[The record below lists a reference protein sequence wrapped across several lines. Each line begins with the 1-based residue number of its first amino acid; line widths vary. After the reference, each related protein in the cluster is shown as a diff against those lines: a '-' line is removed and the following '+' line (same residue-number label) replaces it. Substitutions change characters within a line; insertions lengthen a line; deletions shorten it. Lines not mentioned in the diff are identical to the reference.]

1 MRGEG
6 KLSVRTSNQS
16 FTALMTLLV
25 LLAGYFVYEN
35 TLGRVTDFEQ
45 LPAEY
50 ATALPDDKAFEP
62 DPETI
67 RESEVAAVRGFGPDC
82 AERLAPLTLE
92 YRKKDDPNNI
102 PGRGLGMFVYFQDY
116 KRDPD
121 DTKLMRLHPFSLVQ
135 INRSVSG
142 RPEEDE
148 IIVVRGDEAILEF
161 DQPVELTKVS
171 SVKPVAGR
179 VEGNV
184 EIKSN
189 GRTVDPADDMVL
201 LTDKLHY
208 REEKH
213 LVWADDWIRVVAQ
226 DQGTVTGVGMELE
239 LFPDAMS
246 ENSKRKDPAKR
257 IRIFKNV
264 RFDLLVREEE
274 NFLGPAVNPTRAD
287 PEEGGAKPTMTPITV
302 TSRGPFEYNMETKT
316 AEFTKSVQVLRR
328 NPPKVQ
334 GSPETFDQQE
344 SDKLVLQFR
353 EKTTEERAQETAR
366 NNLGAETPSGPVH
379 STGRSLKLQNV
390 TATGKQVI
398 LLSDSEHLQAT
409 GNYLFYDAD
418 TRRAELRS
426 DQELVAVHDN
436 AIIHGRSLVIEQGE
450 GKDVRNFIADG
461 PNGWLEV
468 LEEGEGK
475 AEARKAELKIKWEGR
490 LTMESKP
497 GSDSRVVNITDNVE
511 LEDNRGGA
519 LKSDVLK
526 VWLVP
531 AQGED
536 GGQDG
541 NTARRN
547 QRKLEP
553 IKLEALGNVSAHS
566 PDLAVVTEMLSMD
579 IVKRKELPPTASI
592 RGPETGPLQTLAAKP
607 PAVLPPPDG
616 ASAPP
621 ASKESTP
628 GINFTKAVPNP
639 HSPIAPKASP
649 ALIPAKPPVAAT
661 PAPNPQ
667 PEERKEEPL
676 DVRAKRVAVVVE
688 RIGSK
693 SRPIRAWADGDV
705 LVTQDPSKPD
715 QEPLE
720 VRGQTL
726 QFERKPDGDVMKVE
740 GSDRRMASVK
750 SADATIAARN
760 QIHFDEIKNRVTV
773 SGPGHIIRA
782 SDNDLNGQKLE
793 KPQMLRIDWERS
805 MDFDGKVAN
814 FEGGVKAQ
822 QGTQEIYCQN
832 MDVAFRDRINFH
844 EARQKKNIKGT
855 KKTEIETVD
864 CDKDVIVYN
873 VEREQDDS
881 VRYTTMRVSELR
893 YDAIYRTTVAT
904 GPGVVQVIDTNKPKT
919 DENGKVK
926 PPPAPYQLTKVSFLG
941 RMRGDQGNMT
951 AKFFENVHI
960 VHAPIQQV
968 DEVINEDKLP
978 ADGIV
983 VDAADEAIVA
993 VRTMA
998 DGTKQR
1004 DFQSKGDVRVQ
1015 AREFWGQCDRLT
1027 YDQEKDRLVFESL
1040 AGRKAQFFRQTRI
1053 GQKPEEFFGRTIT
1066 FIRKL
1071 NKINID
1077 SSDGFNSLDIAPGA
1091 KNPLSR

>member
-1 MRGEG
+1 MRA
-6 KLSVRTSNQS
+6 SNQS

-25 LLAGYFVYEN
+25 LLAGYFIYEN
-35 TLGRVTDFEQ
+35 SLGRVTDFEQ
-45 LPAEY
+45 LSAEY
-50 ATALPDDKAFEP
+50 ATPLPDDKAFEP

-67 RESEVAAVRGFGPDC
+67 RESEVAAIRGFGPDC

-92 YRKKDDPNNI
+92 YRKKDDPGNI

-135 INRSVSG
+135 IKRSASG
-142 RPEEDE
+142 KAEEDE

-189 GRTVDPADDMVL
+189 GRTVDPTDDMVL

-226 DQGTVTGVGMELE
+226 DQGTVTGIGMELE
-239 LFPDAMS
+239 LFPESMS

-274 NFLGPAVNPTRAD
+274 NFLGPAVNPNRPDSEDDEVA
-287 PEEGGAKPTMTPITV
+287 GKSSLTPITV
-302 TSRGPFEYNMETKT
+302 TSRGPFEYDMETKT
-316 AEFTKSVQVLRR
+316 AEFNKSVQVLRR
-328 NPPKVQ
+328 NPPKEP
-334 GSPETFDQQE
+334 GGPETFDQQE

-353 EKTTEERAQETAR
+353 EKTEEERAEEVAR
-366 NNLGAETPSGPVH
+366 SQANAEPSAGPVH
-379 STGRSLKLQNV
+379 STGRSLKLHHV

-426 DQELVAVHDN
+426 DHELVAVHDN
-436 AIIHGRSLVIEQGE
+436 AIIHGRSLVIEQGDD
-450 GKDVRNFIADG
+450 KDVRNFIADG

-519 LKSDVLK
+519 LKSDLLK

-531 AQGED
+531 AQNEEVISPD
-536 GGQDG
+536 GKP
-541 NTARRN
+541 AKRN

-579 IVKRKELPPTASI
+579 IVKRKAAPVPPAT
-592 RGPETGPLQTLAAKP
+592 RLVEKP
-607 PAVLPPPDG
+607 PVNTVSERPPAILPPPPTK
-616 ASAPP
+616 SALP
-621 ASKESTP
+621 APKDPTP
-628 GINFTKAVPNP
+628 GVAFTKADSSKTPEP
-639 HSPIAPKASP
+639 
-649 ALIPAKPPVAAT
+649 AAT
-661 PAPNPQ
+661 SPVVATDTASQ
-667 PEERKEEPL
+667 VEEERKEQPL

-688 RIGSK
+688 RVGSK

-705 LVTQDPSKPD
+705 LVTQEPNKEG

-726 QFERKPDGDVMKVE
+726 QFERKPEGDVMKVE
-740 GSDRRMASVK
+740 GSDRRLASVK

-782 SDNDLNGQKLE
+782 SDNDLNGQKLQN
-793 KPQMLRIDWERS
+793 PQLLRIDWEKS

-832 MDVAFRDRINFH
+832 MDVAFRERINFQ
-844 EARQKKNIKGT
+844 EAREKKNLKES
-855 KKTEIETVD
+855 KRTEIETVD

-873 VEREQDDS
+873 VERDADDS
-881 VRYTTMRVSELR
+881 VRYTTMRVAELR
-893 YDAIYRTTVAT
+893 YDAIYRTTVAS
-904 GPGVVQVIDTNKPKT
+904 GPGVVQIIDTNKPKA
-919 DENGKVK
+919 DETGKVK
-926 PPPAPYQLTKVSFLG
+926 APVAPFQLTKVSFLG

-960 VHAPIQQV
+960 VHAPIHQI
-968 DEVINEDKLP
+968 DEVIDEDKLP
-978 ADGIV
+978 ADGII

-993 VRTMA
+993 VRTIA

-1004 DFQSKGDVRVQ
+1004 DFQAKGDVRVQ

-1040 AGRKAQFFRQTRI
+1040 AGRKAQFFRQTVI

-1071 NKINID
+1071 NKITID

-1091 KNPLSR
+1091 KNPLSK